1 MMHDVAVKINR
12 GDVLQLLMELK
23 SEGRSEDDVLGV
35 LKRISQSSIN
45 YEHRKL
51 ASDAL
56 MAYSSGV

>member
-1 MMHDVAVKINR
+1 MMHDVAAKINR
-12 GDVLQLLMELK
+12 GDVIQLLMELK

-35 LKRISQSSIN
+35 LKRISQNSRN